1 MRVCQG
7 GGRQTVELASIEKR
21 VGRLKVGEGEARCLS
36 NLNKE

>member
-21 VGRLKVGEGEARCLS
+21 VGRLMVGGGGEVS
-36 NLNKE
+36 V

>member
-21 VGRLKVGEGEARCLS
+21 VGRLRVGGGGEVS
-36 NLNKE
+36 V